1 LVHTLLLPAAVR
13 STLEASGLDHSTL
26 WLAIDTDITLDGS
39 TTDLWLVAT
48 RSHFVLVDIAAPAA
62 LIVRTLACEEVGGVR
77 TQAGVG
83 SGLLQFR
90 VGHQWLDWLRFSNAL
105 APRFHKVA
113 RLVEQALEAK
123 PPVDSDPA
131 TPRTDAWPPA
141 ALLGQDAAAWDPP
154 HCDKCGLR
162 LSSTTDNC
170 PRCVP
175 KSQILRR
182 VSDLLR
188 PYKRGAVALCLLTVV
203 GVIAE
208 LIPPKL
214 QQTMV
219 DQILTVP
226 QSPAGALAPAMTE
239 QVDFKQALLV
249 VVLALA
255 FSRVLLSIVGV
266 CKGRLATHIG
276 TGLTSTLRAQMVDKL
291 QSLAIAY
298 YDRHQVGSMLSR
310 VAHDSEVLHG
320 LMHQFT
326 GGFLLQIVQLLGV
339 GAMLLW
345 INPKLAV
352 FTLIPVP
359 LVFLGSWIFWR
370 KVYPRHYRLWD
381 ASSKQMA
388 VLSGMLS
395 GIRVV
400 KAFAQEDR
408 EFDRFRSASDHL
420 RDWRLWVESTGA
432 NYSAA
437 MQIVFSL
444 GGLIVWY
451 VGGRDVIGGDM
462 TLGQLIA
469 FLAYLAMFYTPLSA
483 LSNFTTWLTSFLSG
497 SQRVL
502 ELLDTPA
509 TIQDPAEPVNWSKPA
524 GAIEFSH
531 VSFGYDRHQ
540 PVLKD
545 ISFEVAA
552 GEMVGIVGRS
562 GSGKTTMVNLLGR
575 FYDVQEGAIRVDG
588 IDIRYIARHQLR
600 ERLGIVF
607 QDSFL
612 FRGTIWKNL
621 SYGQPQA
628 AITQGLEA
636 AKAAG
641 AHDFICRQSLGYE
654 TLLGEHGAGLSGGEK
669 QRLSIART
677 LLYDP
682 RILVLDEA
690 TSNIDA
696 EAERSIQQ
704 ALEVLVRGR
713 TTVAIAHRLST
724 LRNADRILVF
734 DRGSLAEQGTHA
746 ELLATEGIYARLVR
760 MQTQVT
766 KHPSIDRLA
775 AAEEDQQWDSTA
787 ASAQVVRQP
796 AASAAGPHWSRGTA
810 TSITTAS
817 VASTAGSS
825 KQETTSA
832 ARPPSRLESSPA
844 VNQALASPGQ
854 PAPPQAGPVPE
865 NSTSS
870 QNQFLH
876 WLQPGDCTFSRNTEG
891 QLQVWRDASCLC
903 GSAFVVRTFPA
914 AYPEQYLSVRGW
926 NAANEEIEVGI
937 IGDLNN
943 WPIETQTYVR
953 ESLARRYL
961 LREINRVNRVQLRHG
976 YLDFEVE
983 TVSGPSRFTMRWT
996 QSQAIDYGENGKLM
1010 IDSEDNRFVIRNIDQ
1025 LPERDRERF
1034 LQYIYW

>member
-1 LVHTLLLPAAVR
+1 MNPNVLVPAMVRGCLDSHGLNHRPILLAL
-13 STLEASGLDHSTL
+13 
-26 WLAIDTDITLDGS
+26 DTDV
-39 TTDLWLVAT
+39 DLNGKPSRQWLVITPDHFSVVEQNEAGSPEGGHLLRFIAT
-48 RSHFVLVDIAAPAA
+48 AEVTDA
-62 LIVRTLACEEVGGVR
+62 RTHTGLGC
-77 TQAGVG
+77 
-83 SGLLQFR
+83 GLLQLKIGDHW
-90 VGHQWLDWLRFSNAL
+90 VDWLRYSNSMAT
-105 APRFHKVA
+105 RFHKIS
-113 RLVEQALEAK
+113 RLIERFCKEDRQPELLVLTSDD
-123 PPVDSDPA
+123 DSQ
-131 TPRTDAWPPA
+131 
-141 ALLGQDAAAWDPP
+141 LDPP
-154 HCDKCGLR
+154 RCPKCSLR
-162 LSSTTDNC
+162 LATKTESC

-175 KSQILRR
+175 KGQIARR
-182 VSDLLR
+182 VVDLLR
-188 PYKRGAVALCLLTVV
+188 PYTRGAIILCLLTIA
-203 GVIAE
+203 GVAAE

-219 DQILTVP
+219 DHILTVP
-226 QSPAGALAPAMTE
+226 TKAIDGAVAQAAQTS
-239 QVDFKQALLV
+239 QVDFRTALLV

-255 FSRVLLSIVGV
+255 MSRVLLSAVAV
-266 CKGRLATHIG
+266 FKGRLATQIG
-276 TGLTSTLRAQMVDKL
+276 TGLTSSLRAQMVEKL

-326 GGFLLQIVQLLGV
+326 GGFLLQIVQLFGV

-345 INPKLAV
+345 INPKLAM

-381 ASSKQMA
+381 ASSKQMS

-408 EFDRFRSASDHL
+408 EFDRFRKSSDHL
-420 RDWRLWVESTGA
+420 RDWRLWVETTNA

-469 FLAYLAMFYTPLSA
+469 FLAYLAMFYAPLSA
-483 LSNFTTWLTSFLSG
+483 LSSFTTWLTSFLSG

-502 ELLDTPA
+502 ELLDTPL
-509 TIQDPAEPVNWSKPA
+509 TIRDCEQPKDWNDPR
-524 GAIEFSH
+524 GAIRFSN
-531 VSFGYDRHQ
+531 VSFGYDRNQ
-540 PVLKD
+540 PVLKN
-545 ISFEVAA
+545 ISFDVAA

-575 FYDVQEGAIRVDG
+575 FYDVQEGSITVDG
-588 IDIRYIARHQLR
+588 IDIRELSRHQLR

-621 SYGQPQA
+621 SYGKPNTT
-628 AITQGLEA
+628 IEEGINA

-641 AHDFICRQSLGYE
+641 AHDFICRQPLAYE

-734 DRGSLAEQGTHA
+734 DRGALAEHGTHA
-746 ELLATEGIYARLVR
+746 ELIAADGIYAKLVR

-766 KHPSIDRLA
+766 KSPSIDRLLL
-775 AAEEDQQWDSTA
+775 EEDSPENANESSQTVSTEATKSIGQTAVSSVAITKSTRPKSTGNRLADSKGDSTEVSEVIA
-787 ASAQVVRQP
+787 HRFDVSEL
-796 AASAAGPHWSRGTA
+796 SK
-810 TSITTAS
+810 
-817 VASTAGSS
+817 ST
-825 KQETTSA
+825 
-832 ARPPSRLESSPA
+832 
-844 VNQALASPGQ
+844 
-854 PAPPQAGPVPE
+854 PPQASSSASASAEVVDHPSSDDSRSFVVWLSPMSAASNVASMANWKCGRRTSAWERVPLFCE
-865 NSTSS
+865 RSR
-870 QNQFLH
+870 
-876 WLQPGDCTFSRNTEG
+876 PRNTT
-891 QLQVWRDASCLC
+891 S
-903 GSAFVVRTFPA
+903 T
-914 AYPEQYLSVRGW
+914 
-926 NAANEEIEVGI
+926 
-937 IGDLNN
+937 
-943 WPIETQTYVR
+943 
-953 ESLARRYL
+953 
-961 LREINRVNRVQLRHG
+961 
-976 YLDFEVE
+976 
-983 TVSGPSRFTMRWT
+983 
-996 QSQAIDYGENGKLM
+996 
-1010 IDSEDNRFVIRNIDQ
+1010 
-1025 LPERDRERF
+1025 
-1034 LQYIYW
+1034 